1 MERIRGIQQ
10 NLWQTKLFINHEKD
24 AIAKLQDDIKGPTNK
39 VNKSAWVINHKW
51 RSLRTKK
58 ANPKELSDVDK
69 YSQSLDKSRFFDA
82 RDKIGTETDKY
93 AAFLKYLREKSS
105 LVAVIFLTEGTKRRQ
120 PEELS
125 ALIHTLFSAL
135 YGFAILPDDEKRIIR
150 VIGDIAKILIAEYQ
164 GAIHSFFHHQTALSL
179 SFRLYIE
186 WSFNTRVYMS
196 ELMSD
201 IVMNIMAEPEFLIVD
216 ETKYLERHPNAINVK
231 AKVDYYRKRI
241 ATHVVSMITQI
252 RRHLHSFPPYLRWLG
267 VSIVRNF
274 QTYRG
279 ATQDDINVF
288 LGELFYTRML
298 FYPFLQPQ
306 IYISSKIE
314 VVDLA
319 RHNLLQVT
327 YTFREAFLNELGVPS
342 SSARQKYASVLPYIG
357 NHTSEMVLLL
367 EELVDVPYCSTV
379 IPTIDISVQRSA
391 VLITERDLRYI
402 ISLLM
407 EVLASGKFQPEE
419 KEMLATALSLL
430 PAEPCTLLSAKKPG
444 RKISSGSQGDKTA
457 KRNRPNLPDNFTFEE
472 EVLVFSL
479 PGLSTDKLKTE
490 AEVLGK
496 NTGREEERLF
506 DERKMSVL
514 LTSEHPLTSNSE
526 HIAQEDI
533 KGRLLQDFDLLFH
546 NPSLQLKDQESFTP
560 DGVSLSSA
568 NSYDSLDRQLECGS
582 LDNVHNMST
591 LTEHTGTLTE
601 EDTLQH
607 GAGFT
612 PGNESPSNDN
622 MRTPVV
628 DDQNNFNL
636 DNFECSSSLS
646 DSASAI
652 GTVESTPTVLRVNL
666 NSKTGG
672 FFYEPSSSDGS
683 VTEGSLLRNN
693 SHTTLTRLASG
704 LSLQG
709 SLLPDNDVPIDI
721 ISSEFV
727 YQIQEV
733 QPVATEDKILQNAIN
748 KLKIAF
754 SLFPHF
760 YKSYYPKI
768 GGSTPATTIDLI
780 SLSPSTGVSALVVDD
795 DITSEHK
802 QLLEYLHSEYSDAAL
817 HNSKNSVQIE
827 QAIIAIKQLPPRLL
841 PTVLSKLEEYNS
853 EQADYIHYLMERK
866 CEFMRAKEFLGRVQA
881 AIEIKHDLFY
891 QTLATLVIGSF
902 IKSFDEQ
909 FRDYRRR
916 FKELQMADEKG
927 EIYNEFIDFI
937 TEKMNEDFAIQT
949 LAINHAGCDERECVS
964 NDCTAMENHRTE
976 VLRQAEVTFFN
987 AVFTSAFLPNGE
999 AQRQKDNVFRE
1010 SLAELRCAAT
1020 LDHPD
1025 ILIPAKYHN
1034 EAPWLPAQRHLA
1046 LLPSHK
1052 SPSGKLSCIMNCV
1065 FTIFKLL
1072 FVGASGLTILEG
1084 RTDDSSVPGA
1094 DDLLPVLIYVIIH
1107 ANPPNLLSTI
1117 DYIDNFTPRGITGQ
1131 DQYMLMQFRGAVEF
1145 IKSMLHK
1152 NPRVVR

>member
-1 MERIRGIQQ
+1 MERIRSIQQ
-10 NLWQTKLFINHEKD
+10 NLWQTKLFINHEKE
-24 AIAKLQDDIKGPTNK
+24 AITKLQDDIKGPTNK

-58 ANPKELSDVDK
+58 ANPKELCDVDK
-69 YSQSLDKSRFFDA
+69 YSQSLDKSRFYDA
-82 RDKIGTETDKY
+82 RDKIGAESEKY
-93 AAFLKYLREKSS
+93 AAFLKYLRDKSS

-125 ALIHTLFSAL
+125 ELIHSLFSAL
-135 YGFAILPDDEKRIIR
+135 FGFAILPDDEKRIVR

-164 GAIHSFFHHQTALSL
+164 GAISSFFHHQTALSL

-186 WSFNTRVYMS
+186 WSSNTRVYMG

-201 IVMNIMAEPEFLIVD
+201 IVMNVMAEPEFLIVD
-216 ETKYLERHPNAINVK
+216 ETKYLERHPNAINSR

-241 ATHVVSMITQI
+241 ATHVISMITQI

-267 VSIVRNF
+267 VSIVQYF
-274 QTYRG
+274 QIYRG
-279 ATQDDINVF
+279 ATQDDINIF
-288 LGELFYTRML
+288 LGELFFTRML

-306 IYISSKIE
+306 IYLSSKIE
-314 VVDLA
+314 STQVSDLG

-327 YTFREAFLNELGVPS
+327 YTFREAFLTELGVPS
-342 SSARQKYASVLPYIG
+342 SSARQKYSSVLPFIG
-357 NHTSEMVLLL
+357 NHSSEMVLLL
-367 EELVDVPYCSTV
+367 EELVDVPYSSTV
-379 IPTIDISVQRSA
+379 IPTIDIPVQRSA

-402 ISLLM
+402 INLLM

-430 PAEPCTLLSAKKPG
+430 PVEPCSRLSAKKPG
-444 RKISSGSQGDKTA
+444 RKISQASQGDKNT
-457 KRNRPNLPDNFTFEE
+457 KRNRPTLPDNFTFEE
-472 EVLVFSL
+472 EVLVFPL
-479 PGLSTDKLKTE
+479 PGVATDKVKTE

-496 NTGREEERLF
+496 NIDREEERLF

-514 LTSEHPLTSNSE
+514 LTSDHPLTADSE
-526 HIAQEDI
+526 QTAQEDI

-546 NPSLQLKDQESFTP
+546 NPSMQLQDQESFTP

-568 NSYDSLDRQLECGS
+568 NSYDSLDRQPECGS
-582 LDNVHNMST
+582 VDNVHLST
-591 LTEHTGTLTE
+591 LTEQSNTE
-601 EDTLQH
+601 GDSATLQ
-607 GAGFT
+607 
-612 PGNESPSNDN
+612 PGESLYGEESTGEEV
-622 MRTPVV
+622 RTPVV
-628 DDQNNFNL
+628 EQNAFNL
-636 DNFECSSSLS
+636 DNFETSTS
-646 DSASAI
+646 DSAI
-652 GTVESTPTVLRVNL
+652 GSVDNRSTILRVNM
-666 NSKTGG
+666 NNKTGG
-672 FFYEPSSSDGS
+672 FFYEPSPSLTDSGIH
-683 VTEGSLLRNN
+683 EGSLLRNS
-693 SHTTLTRLASG
+693 SHCSLSRLSGTNLQG
-704 LSLQG
+704 LSISEHEL
-709 SLLPDNDVPIDI
+709 PIDI
-721 ISSEFV
+721 ISSEYV
-727 YQIQEV
+727 YQNQNV
-733 QPVATEDKILQNAIN
+733 QPAMSEDQILQNAIN

-768 GGSTPATTIDLI
+768 GVSAPATTIDLI
-780 SLSPSTGVSALVVDD
+780 SLSPSSGVSALVVDD
-795 DITSEHK
+795 DVTSEHK
-802 QLLEYLHSEYSDAAL
+802 QLLEYLHSEYSDAGV

-827 QAIIAIKQLPPRLL
+827 QAIIALKQIPPRLL
-841 PTVLSKLEEYNS
+841 PTVLSKLEEYNT
-853 EQADYIHYLMERK
+853 EQSDYIHYLIERK
-866 CEFMRAKEFLGRVQA
+866 CELMRAKEFLARVQA
-881 AIEIKHDLFY
+881 AVEIKHDLFF
-891 QTLATLVIGSF
+891 QTLSTLVISSF
-902 IKSFDEQ
+902 LKTFDDQIKE
-909 FRDYRRR
+909 YRRR
-916 FKELQMADEKG
+916 FKELVMADEKA
-927 EIYNEFIDFI
+927 EVYDEFIDFVS
-937 TEKMNEDFAIQT
+937 EKMNDDFAIQT

-976 VLRQAEVTFFN
+976 VLRQAEIGFFN
-987 AVFTSAFLPNGE
+987 AVFSSAFLPNGE

-1010 SLAELRCAAT
+1010 SLGELRSAAT

-1025 ILIPAKYHN
+1025 IQIPAKYHN

-1046 LLPSHK
+1046 LLPAHK
-1052 SPSGKLSCIMNCV
+1052 SPSGKLTCIMNCV

-1084 RTDDSSVPGA
+1084 RTDDSAVPGA

-1131 DQYMLMQFRGAVEF
+1131 DQYMLMQFRGATEF

>member
-279 ATQDDINVF
+279 ATQDD
-288 LGELFYTRML
+288 
-298 FYPFLQPQ
+298 
-306 IYISSKIE
+306 

-457 KRNRPNLPDNFTFEE
+457 KRLVPVVKETRQLKEAIVQKSVKSNLQVTNTKQPTFQYKIMIAVVLMGSLIQVGSSCMCYYSRDPNLFCNSPSWNAVKFRVKEITKDLPSRQDIYESLTKN
-472 EVLVFSL
+472 EVEKRERLTKHEVEKRKSSAVHEVEKRELDFGSMSL
-479 PGLSTDKLKTE
+479 PPLPPSSP
-490 AEVLGK
+490 K
-496 NTGREEERLF
+496 NGISSKVEEIW
-506 DERKMSVL
+506 M
-514 LTSEHPLTSNSE
+514 NSE
-526 HIAQEDI
+526 RQVLAVVEESWGLGDV
-533 KGRLLQDFDLLFH
+533 KRGDEMMLFSH
-546 NPSLQLKDQESFTP
+546 NSDSMCGVAGMLDPGMVGYLWLEEGTEKIGV
-560 DGVSLSSA
+560 DGCELFRFQS
-568 NSYDSLDRQLECGS
+568 
-582 LDNVHNMST
+582 
-591 LTEHTGTLTE
+591 E
-601 EDTLQH
+601 EDFE
-607 GAGFT
+607 GM
-612 PGNESPSNDN
+612 SP
-622 MRTPVV
+622 
-628 DDQNNFNL
+628 
-636 DNFECSSSLS
+636 C
-646 DSASAI
+646 
-652 GTVESTPTVLRVNL
+652 
-666 NSKTGG
+666 
-672 FFYEPSSSDGS
+672 
-683 VTEGSLLRNN
+683 
-693 SHTTLTRLASG
+693 
-704 LSLQG
+704 
-709 SLLPDNDVPIDI
+709 
-721 ISSEFV
+721 
-727 YQIQEV
+727 
-733 QPVATEDKILQNAIN
+733 
-748 KLKIAF
+748 
-754 SLFPHF
+754 
-760 YKSYYPKI
+760 
-768 GGSTPATTIDLI
+768 
-780 SLSPSTGVSALVVDD
+780 LV
-795 DITSEHK
+795 
-802 QLLEYLHSEYSDAAL
+802 
-817 HNSKNSVQIE
+817 
-827 QAIIAIKQLPPRLL
+827 
-841 PTVLSKLEEYNS
+841 
-853 EQADYIHYLMERK
+853 
-866 CEFMRAKEFLGRVQA
+866 
-881 AIEIKHDLFY
+881 
-891 QTLATLVIGSF
+891 
-902 IKSFDEQ
+902 
-909 FRDYRRR
+909 
-916 FKELQMADEKG
+916 
-927 EIYNEFIDFI
+927 
-937 TEKMNEDFAIQT
+937 
-949 LAINHAGCDERECVS
+949 
-964 NDCTAMENHRTE
+964 
-976 VLRQAEVTFFN
+976 
-987 AVFTSAFLPNGE
+987 
-999 AQRQKDNVFRE
+999 
-1010 SLAELRCAAT
+1010 
-1020 LDHPD
+1020 
-1025 ILIPAKYHN
+1025 
-1034 EAPWLPAQRHLA
+1034 
-1046 LLPSHK
+1046 
-1052 SPSGKLSCIMNCV
+1052 
-1065 FTIFKLL
+1065 
-1072 FVGASGLTILEG
+1072 
-1084 RTDDSSVPGA
+1084 
-1094 DDLLPVLIYVIIH
+1094 
-1107 ANPPNLLSTI
+1107 
-1117 DYIDNFTPRGITGQ
+1117 
-1131 DQYMLMQFRGAVEF
+1131 
-1145 IKSMLHK
+1145 
-1152 NPRVVR
+1152 